1 MFFSNYSASTL
12 FESYFLVMYNTLYT
26 FLPVMVHSI
35 LEQPLPPATLAAEPR
50 LYSRNRHNALMS
62 HWCLLRW
69 TGLAVWHSIATY
81 FVCYFV

>member
-1 MFFSNYSASTL
+1 MSTCPH
-12 FESYFLVMYNTLYT
+12 V
-26 FLPVMVHSI
+26 SI

-62 HWCLLRW
+62 HWWLLRW